1 MKGIAVS
8 TMGLGALDSHA
19 ENKKH
24 LIKLKERMQGLDLLF
39 KWTASDKQTITTSS
53 SPKNSSWSKTV
64 TSNLNELLSISQCV
78 LNAEI
83 YCLLKVAEGHF
94 S

>member
-1 MKGIAVS
+1 MKGITVS

-19 ENKKH
+19 ENKN
-24 LIKLKERMQGLDLLF
+24 LIKINERMQGLDLLF
-39 KWTASDKQTITTSS
+39 KWTASGKQTITTSS